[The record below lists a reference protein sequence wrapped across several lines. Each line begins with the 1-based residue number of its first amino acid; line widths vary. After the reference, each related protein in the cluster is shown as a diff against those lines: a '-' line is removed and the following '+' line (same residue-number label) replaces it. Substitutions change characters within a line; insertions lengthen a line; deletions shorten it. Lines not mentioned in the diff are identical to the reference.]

1 MNKLIK
7 RLIESLFDDIDDIVD
22 NDATQS
28 VFTQKVIDDEL
39 NTLKNKSWNKTE
51 YPSGYSD
58 LDKAENLYKIGEL
71 YISSITQL
79 VSYKRLDYYEIRC
92 KFAGYNIND
101 SYDCVEI
108 YIRNH
113 KICSIYVT
121 DNIIHKIII
130 YASDANDSEYVTY
143 STKKHFVY
151 INTYFL
157 MNVYIKNNYT
167 IKSLFIDF
175 KDEKIPSDIK
185 YIYIESSEDYPI
197 TFDNINSYVNTFVIS
212 ESDNYFDN
220 INSDVIQET
229 SVSKHISIAKAWK
242 RAFITFT
249 SSTVFDDL
257 KSFDA
262 FLNYFKKQGFKRY
275 KMESQSPCVHPGEYN
290 GFKYGEDLFNQFV
303 IDNNFERY
311 LYKKD
316 KDEIET
322 IINKETILYLQNKG
336 YNVPTYGYMTS
347 IYYGSKDKGEQGKDE
362 HGNFM
367 KVRYMFE
374 FDDKETNEHIYSINI
389 WKFYKSG
396 LCLLDKEVR

>member
-22 NDATQS
+22 NDTTQS

-39 NTLKNKSWNKTE
+39 NILKNKPWNKTE

-79 VSYKRLDYYEIRC
+79 VPYKRLDYYEIRC

-130 YASDANDSEYVTY
+130 YADDTNDCEYVKY
-143 STKKHFVY
+143 GIKKRFVY

-167 IKSLFIDF
+167 VEKVFIDF
-175 KDEKIPSDIK
+175 EDGIPSKMKDI
-185 YIYIESSEDYPI
+185 IMNSTNDYRK
-197 TFDNINSYVNTFVIS
+197 TSDNLSSYVNTFVMS
-212 ESDNYFDN
+212 STND
-220 INSDVIQET
+220 Q
-229 SVSKHISIAKAWK
+229 KPISISKAWK
-242 RAFITFT
+242 T
-249 SSTVFDDL
+249 SYIKFEYPNVFDTL
-257 KSFDA
+257 KSFDD
-262 FLNYFKKQGFKRY
+262 FLNFLKKLGFKKYRMNSQPSILQPSKYKGF
-275 KMESQSPCVHPGEYN
+275 E
-290 GFKYGEDLFNQFV
+290 YGEDLFKQFV
-303 IDNNFERY
+303 IDNNFEQCTF
-311 LYKKD
+311 KD
-316 KDEIET
+316 FSIIYN

-336 YNVPTYGYMTS
+336 YNVPTYNYGTS

-367 KVRYMFE
+367 YVRYMFE
-374 FDDKETNEHIYSINI
+374 FDDKETKEHIYSVNI

-396 LCLLDKEVR
+396 LCLLYKELR

>member
-22 NDATQS
+22 NDAIQS

-108 YIRNH
+108 YIGNH

-143 STKKHFVY
+143 STK
-151 INTYFL
+151 N
-157 MNVYIKNNYT
+157 
-167 IKSLFIDF
+167 
-175 KDEKIPSDIK
+175 
-185 YIYIESSEDYPI
+185 
-197 TFDNINSYVNTFVIS
+197 
-212 ESDNYFDN
+212 
-220 INSDVIQET
+220 
-229 SVSKHISIAKAWK
+229 
-242 RAFITFT
+242 
-249 SSTVFDDL
+249 
-257 KSFDA
+257 
-262 FLNYFKKQGFKRY
+262 
-275 KMESQSPCVHPGEYN
+275 
-290 GFKYGEDLFNQFV
+290 
-303 IDNNFERY
+303 
-311 LYKKD
+311 
-316 KDEIET
+316 
-322 IINKETILYLQNKG
+322 ILYIL
-336 YNVPTYGYMTS
+336 
-347 IYYGSKDKGEQGKDE
+347 I
-362 HGNFM
+362 
-367 KVRYMFE
+367 
-374 FDDKETNEHIYSINI
+374 HI
-389 WKFYKSG
+389 F
-396 LCLLDKEVR
+396 

>member
-7 RLIESLFDDIDDIVD
+7 RLVESLFDDIDDIVD

-71 YISSITQL
+71 YISSIKQL
-79 VSYKRLDYYEIRC
+79 VSYKKLDYYEIRC

-108 YIRNH
+108 YIGNH

-130 YASDANDSEYVTY
+130 YASDTNDCEYIKYGTN
-143 STKKHFVY
+143 FVY

-167 IKSLFIDF
+167 VEKVFIDF
-175 KDEKIPSDIK
+175 EDGIPSKMKDI
-185 YIYIESSEDYPI
+185 IMNSTDDYPI
-197 TFDNINSYVNTFVIS
+197 TSDNLTSYVNTFVMS
-212 ESDNYFDN
+212 STN
-220 INSDVIQET
+220 VQ
-229 SVSKHISIAKAWK
+229 KPISISKVWK
-242 RAFITFT
+242 TSYITFEYPN
-249 SSTVFDDL
+249 VFDTL
-257 KSFDA
+257 KTFDD
-262 FLNYFKKQGFKRY
+262 FLNFLKKLGFKKYRIDSQPSILQPSKYKGF
-275 KMESQSPCVHPGEYN
+275 E
-290 GFKYGEDLFNQFV
+290 YGEDLFKQFV
-303 IDNNFERY
+303 IDNNFEQY
-311 LYKKD
+311 SFKD
-316 KDEIET
+316 QIKIET

-367 KVRYMFE
+367 KVKYMFE

>member
-22 NDATQS
+22 NDTTQS

-39 NTLKNKSWNKTE
+39 NTLKNKPCNKTE

-58 LDKAENLYKIGEL
+58 LDNAENLYKIGEL

-79 VSYKRLDYYEIRC
+79 VPYKRLDYYEIRC

-130 YASDANDSEYVTY
+130 YADDNNDCEYVKY
-143 STKKHFVY
+143 GIKKRFVD

-157 MNVYIKNNYT
+157 MNVYIKNNY
-167 IKSLFIDF
+167 IVEKVFIDF
-175 KDEKIPSDIK
+175 EDGIPSKRKDI
-185 YIYIESSEDYPI
+185 IMSSTNDYPI
-197 TFDNINSYVNTFVIS
+197 TSDNLSSYVNTFVMS
-212 ESDNYFDN
+212 STND
-220 INSDVIQET
+220 Q
-229 SVSKHISIAKAWK
+229 KPISISKVWK
-242 RAFITFT
+242 TSYITFEYPN
-249 SSTVFDDL
+249 VFDTL
-257 KSFDA
+257 KSFDD
-262 FLNYFKKQGFKRY
+262 FLNFLKKLGFKKYRMNSQPYILQPSKYKGF
-275 KMESQSPCVHPGEYN
+275 E
-290 GFKYGEDLFNQFV
+290 YGEDLFKQFV
-303 IDNNFERY
+303 IDNNFEQCTF
-311 LYKKD
+311 KD
-316 KDEIET
+316 FSRIEN
-322 IINKETILYLQNKG
+322 IIDKETILYLQNKG
-336 YNVPTYGYMTS
+336 YNVPTYRYITY

-367 KVRYMFE
+367 KVKYMFE
-374 FDDKETNEHIYSINI
+374 FDDKETNKHIHSVNI

-396 LCLLDKEVR
+396 LCLLDKEIR

>member
-22 NDATQS
+22 NDVTQS
-28 VFTQKVIDDEL
+28 VFTQKVINDEL
-39 NTLKNKSWNKTE
+39 NTLKNKPWNKTE

-108 YIRNH
+108 YIGNH

-121 DNIIHKIII
+121 DNIIYKIII
-130 YASDANDSEYVTY
+130 YASDANDCEYVTY
-143 STKKHFVY
+143 GTKKRFVY

-157 MNVYIKNNYT
+157 MNVYIKNNY
-167 IKSLFIDF
+167 IVEKVFIDF
-175 KDEKIPSDIK
+175 EDGIPSKMKDI
-185 YIYIESSEDYPI
+185 IMSSTDDYPI
-197 TFDNINSYVNTFVIS
+197 TSDNLSSYVNT
-212 ESDNYFDN
+212 
-220 INSDVIQET
+220 
-229 SVSKHISIAKAWK
+229 SVMSSTNDQKPISISKVWK
-242 RAFITFT
+242 TSYITFEYPN
-249 SSTVFDDL
+249 VFDTL
-257 KSFDA
+257 KSFDD
-262 FLNYFKKQGFKRY
+262 FLNFLKKLGFKKYRMNSQPSILQPSKYKGF
-275 KMESQSPCVHPGEYN
+275 E
-290 GFKYGEDLFNQFV
+290 YGEDLFKQFV
-303 IDNNFERY
+303 IDNNFEQY
-311 LYKKD
+311 TFKD
-316 KDEIET
+316 SIKIEN

-336 YNVPTYGYMTS
+336 YNVPTYGYMSS

-374 FDDKETNEHIYSINI
+374 FDDKETDKHIYSVNI

-396 LCLLDKEVR
+396 LCLLDKEVK

>member
-1 MNKLIK
+1 M
-7 RLIESLFDDIDDIVD
+7 ESLFDDIDDIVD
-22 NDATQS
+22 NDVTQS
-28 VFTQKVIDDEL
+28 VFTQKVIEDEL

-58 LDKAENLYKIGEL
+58 LDNAENLYKIGEL

-92 KFAGYNIND
+92 KFADYNIND

-130 YASDANDSEYVTY
+130 YASDANDCEYVTY
-143 STKKHFVY
+143 GTKKRFVY

-167 IKSLFIDF
+167 VEKVFIDF
-175 KDEKIPSDIK
+175 EDGIPSKMKDI
-185 YIYIESSEDYPI
+185 IMNSTDNYPI
-197 TFDNINSYVNTFVIS
+197 TSDNINSYANTFVMS
-212 ESDNYFDN
+212 STND
-220 INSDVIQET
+220 Q
-229 SVSKHISIAKAWK
+229 KPISISKVWK
-242 RAFITFT
+242 TSYITFEYKN
-249 SSTVFDDL
+249 VFDTL
-257 KSFDA
+257 KSFDD
-262 FLNYFKKQGFKRY
+262 FLNFFKKLGFKKYRMDSQPSILQPSKY
-275 KMESQSPCVHPGEYN
+275 K
-290 GFKYGEDLFNQFV
+290 GFEYGEDLFKQFV
-303 IDNNFERY
+303 IDNNFEQY
-311 LYKKD
+311 TFKD
-316 KDEIET
+316 FIKIEN
-322 IINKETILYLQNKG
+322 IIDKETILYLQNKG
-336 YNVPTYGYMTS
+336 YNVPTYGYMSS

-374 FDDKETNEHIYSINI
+374 FDDKETNEHTYTINI

-396 LCLLDKEVR
+396 LCLLDKELR

>member
-108 YIRNH
+108 YIGNH

-167 IKSLFIDF
+167 VEKVFIDF
-175 KDEKIPSDIK
+175 EDGIPSKIKDI
-185 YIYIESSEDYPI
+185 IMNSTDDYPI
-197 TFDNINSYVNTFVIS
+197 TSDNINSYANTFVIS

-220 INSDVIQET
+220 INSDVIKET
-229 SVSKHISIAKAWK
+229 STQKPISISKVWK
-242 RAFITFT
+242 TSYITFEHPNL
-249 SSTVFDDL
+249 FDTL
-257 KSFDA
+257 KSFDD
-262 FLNYFKKQGFKRY
+262 FLNFLKKLGFKKYRIISQPFILQPSKYKGF
-275 KMESQSPCVHPGEYN
+275 E
-290 GFKYGEDLFNQFV
+290 YGEDLFKQFV
-303 IDNNFERY
+303 IDNNFEQY
-311 LYKKD
+311 TFKD
-316 KDEIET
+316 LIKIET

-336 YNVPTYGYMTS
+336 YNIQTYAYMTS

>member
-22 NDATQS
+22 NDTTQS

-143 STKKHFVY
+143 STKKRFVY

-167 IKSLFIDF
+167 VEKVFIDF
-175 KDEKIPSDIK
+175 EDGIPSKIKDI
-185 YIYIESSEDYPI
+185 IMNSTDDYPI
-197 TFDNINSYVNTFVIS
+197 TSDNINLYANTFVIS

-220 INSDVIQET
+220 INSNVIQET
-229 SVSKHISIAKAWK
+229 STQKPISISKVWK
-242 RAFITFT
+242 T
-249 SSTVFDDL
+249 SYIKFEYPNVFDTL
-257 KSFDA
+257 KSFDD
-262 FLNYFKKQGFKRY
+262 FLNFLKKLGFKKYRIISQPYILHPSKYKGF
-275 KMESQSPCVHPGEYN
+275 E
-290 GFKYGEDLFNQFV
+290 YGEDLFKQFV
-303 IDNNFERY
+303 IDNNFEQY
-311 LYKKD
+311 TFKD
-316 KDEIET
+316 LIKIET

>member
-22 NDATQS
+22 NDTTQS

-39 NTLKNKSWNKTE
+39 NTLKNKPCNKTE
-51 YPSGYSD
+51 YPTGYSD
-58 LDKAENLYKIGEL
+58 LDNAENLYKIGEL

-79 VSYKRLDYYEIRC
+79 VPYKRLDYYEIRC

-108 YIRNH
+108 YIGNH

-143 STKKHFVY
+143 STKKRFVY

-167 IKSLFIDF
+167 VEKVFIDF
-175 KDEKIPSDIK
+175 EDGIPSKIKDI
-185 YIYIESSEDYPI
+185 IMNSTDDYPI
-197 TFDNINSYVNTFVIS
+197 TSDNINSYANTFVIS

-229 SVSKHISIAKAWK
+229 STQKPISISKVWK
-242 RAFITFT
+242 TSYITFEHPN
-249 SSTVFDDL
+249 VFDTL
-257 KSFDA
+257 KSFDD
-262 FLNYFKKQGFKRY
+262 FLNFLKKLGFKKYRMNSQPSILQPSKYKGF
-275 KMESQSPCVHPGEYN
+275 E
-290 GFKYGEDLFNQFV
+290 YGEDLFKQFV
-303 IDNNFERY
+303 IDNNFEQY
-311 LYKKD
+311 TFKD
-316 KDEIET
+316 LIKIET

-396 LCLLDKEVR
+396 LCLLDKEIR

>member
-22 NDATQS
+22 NDTTQS

-39 NTLKNKSWNKTE
+39 NTLKNKPWNKTE

-58 LDKAENLYKIGEL
+58 LDNAENLYKIGEL
-71 YISSITQL
+71 YISPIEQL
-79 VSYKRLDYYEIRC
+79 VPYMRLDYYEIRC

-130 YASDANDSEYVTY
+130 YADDNNDCEYVKY
-143 STKKHFVY
+143 GIKKRFVY

-167 IKSLFIDF
+167 VEKVFIDF
-175 KDEKIPSDIK
+175 EDDIPSKMKDI
-185 YIYIESSEDYPI
+185 IMSSTDDYPI
-197 TFDNINSYVNTFVIS
+197 TSDNLSSYANTFVMS
-212 ESDNYFDN
+212 STND
-220 INSDVIQET
+220 Q
-229 SVSKHISIAKAWK
+229 KPISISKVWK
-242 RAFITFT
+242 TSYITFEYPN
-249 SSTVFDDL
+249 VFDTL
-257 KSFDA
+257 KSFDD
-262 FLNYFKKQGFKRY
+262 FLNFLKNLGFKKYRMNSQPSILQPSKYKGF
-275 KMESQSPCVHPGEYN
+275 E
-290 GFKYGEDLFNQFV
+290 YGEDLFKQFV
-303 IDNNFERY
+303 IDNNFEQCTF
-311 LYKKD
+311 KD
-316 KDEIET
+316 LIKIET
-322 IINKETILYLQNKG
+322 IIDKETILYLQNKG
-336 YNVPTYGYMTS
+336 YNVPTYNYWTS

-367 KVRYMFE
+367 KVKYRFE
-374 FDDKETNEHIYSINI
+374 FDDKETNKHIYSVNI

-396 LCLLDKEVR
+396 LCLLDKEII

>member
-39 NTLKNKSWNKTE
+39 NTLKNKPWNKTE
-51 YPSGYSD
+51 YPSGFSD
-58 LDKAENLYKIGEL
+58 LDNAENLYKIGEL

-130 YASDANDSEYVTY
+130 YASDANDCEYVTY
-143 STKKHFVY
+143 GTKERFVY

-167 IKSLFIDF
+167 IEKVFIDF
-175 KDEKIPSDIK
+175 EDSIPSKMKDI
-185 YIYIESSEDYPI
+185 IMSSTDDYPI
-197 TFDNINSYVNTFVIS
+197 TSDNLSSYINTFVMS
-212 ESDNYFDN
+212 STND
-220 INSDVIQET
+220 Q
-229 SVSKHISIAKAWK
+229 KPISISKVWK
-242 RAFITFT
+242 TSYITFEYPN
-249 SSTVFDDL
+249 VFDTL
-257 KSFDA
+257 KSFDD
-262 FLNYFKKQGFKRY
+262 FLNFLKKLGFKKYRMNSQPSILQPSKYKGF
-275 KMESQSPCVHPGEYN
+275 E
-290 GFKYGEDLFNQFV
+290 YGEDLFKQFV
-303 IDNNFERY
+303 IDNNFEQY
-311 LYKKD
+311 TFKD
-316 KDEIET
+316 LIKIET

-336 YNVPTYGYMTS
+336 YNVPTYGYMTT

-362 HGNFM
+362 HGNYM

-374 FDDKETNEHIYSINI
+374 FDDKETNEHIYSVNI

-396 LCLLDKEVR
+396 LCILDKEVR

>member
-22 NDATQS
+22 NDATES
-28 VFTQKVIDDEL
+28 VFTQKIIDDEL

-108 YIRNH
+108 YIGNH

-130 YASDANDSEYVTY
+130 YASDANDCEYVTY
-143 STKKHFVY
+143 SIKKHFVY

-167 IKSLFIDF
+167 VEKVFIDF
-175 KDEKIPSDIK
+175 EDGIPSKIKDI
-185 YIYIESSEDYPI
+185 IMNSTDDYPI
-197 TFDNINSYVNTFVIS
+197 TSDNINSYANTFVIS

-229 SVSKHISIAKAWK
+229 STQKPISISKVWK
-242 RAFITFT
+242 TSYITFEYPN
-249 SSTVFDDL
+249 VFDTL
-257 KSFDA
+257 KSFDD
-262 FLNYFKKQGFKRY
+262 FLNFLKKLGFKKYRMNSQPSILQPAKYKGF
-275 KMESQSPCVHPGEYN
+275 E
-290 GFKYGEDLFNQFV
+290 YGEDLFKQFV
-303 IDNNFERY
+303 IDNNFEQY
-311 LYKKD
+311 TFKD
-316 KDEIET
+316 LIKIET

-367 KVRYMFE
+367 KVRYRFE
-374 FDDKETNEHIYSINI
+374 FDDKETKKHIYSVNI

-396 LCLLDKEVR
+396 LCLLDKELR

>member
-7 RLIESLFDDIDDIVD
+7 CLIESLFDDIDDIVD
-22 NDATQS
+22 NDVTQS

-39 NTLKNKSWNKTE
+39 NTLKNKPWNKTE
-51 YPSGYSD
+51 YPSSYSD
-58 LDKAENLYKIGEL
+58 LDNAENLYKIGEL

-101 SYDCVEI
+101 SYDCVDI
-108 YIRNH
+108 SIGNH

-130 YASDANDSEYVTY
+130 YASDANDCEYVTY
-143 STKKHFVY
+143 GTKKRFVY

-167 IKSLFIDF
+167 VEKVFIDF
-175 KDEKIPSDIK
+175 EDSIPSKMKDI
-185 YIYIESSEDYPI
+185 IMSSTDDYPI
-197 TFDNINSYVNTFVIS
+197 TSDNLSSYVNTFVMS
-212 ESDNYFDN
+212 STND
-220 INSDVIQET
+220 Q
-229 SVSKHISIAKAWK
+229 KPISISKVWK
-242 RAFITFT
+242 TSYITFEYPN
-249 SSTVFDDL
+249 VFDTL
-257 KSFDA
+257 KAFDD
-262 FLNYFKKQGFKRY
+262 FLNFLKKLGFKKYRMNSQPSILQPSKYKGF
-275 KMESQSPCVHPGEYN
+275 E
-290 GFKYGEDLFNQFV
+290 YGEDLFKQFV
-303 IDNNFERY
+303 IDNNFEQY
-311 LYKKD
+311 TFKD
-316 KDEIET
+316 SIKIET

-362 HGNFM
+362 HGNYM

-374 FDDKETNEHIYSINI
+374 FDDNETNEHIYSVNI

-396 LCLLDKEVR
+396 LCILDKEVR

>member
-1 MNKLIK
+1 MNKLVK

-39 NTLKNKSWNKTE
+39 NILKNKPWNKTE

-58 LDKAENLYKIGEL
+58 LDKAEKLYKIGEL
-71 YISSITQL
+71 FISSINCIS
-79 VSYKRLDYYEIRC
+79 SYMKLNYFEMRC
-92 KFAGYNIND
+92 KFAGYNIEGLD
-101 SYDCVEI
+101 DCIEIVEGTL
-108 YIRNH
+108 
-113 KICSIYVT
+113 KVCSIYVH
-121 DNIIHKIII
+121 DNIINKIII
-130 YASDANDSEYVTY
+130 YVNYMTSDYVRY
-143 STKKHFVY
+143 YESKHSII

-229 SVSKHISIAKAWK
+229 STQKPISISKVWK
-242 RAFITFT
+242 TSYITFEYPN
-249 SSTVFDDL
+249 VFDTL
-257 KSFDA
+257 KSFDD
-262 FLNYFKKQGFKRY
+262 FLNFLKKLGFKKYRMNSQPFILQPSKYKGF
-275 KMESQSPCVHPGEYN
+275 E
-290 GFKYGEDLFNQFV
+290 YGEDLFKQFV
-303 IDNNFERY
+303 IDNNFEQY
-311 LYKKD
+311 TFKD
-316 KDEIET
+316 LIKIET

>member
-22 NDATQS
+22 NDTTQS
-28 VFTQKVIDDEL
+28 VLTQKVIDDEL
-39 NTLKNKSWNKTE
+39 NTLKNKPCNKTE

-58 LDKAENLYKIGEL
+58 LDNAENLYKIGEL

-79 VSYKRLDYYEIRC
+79 VPYKRLDYYEIRC

-108 YIRNH
+108 YIGNH

-130 YASDANDSEYVTY
+130 YADDTNDCEYVKY
-143 STKKHFVY
+143 GIKKRFVY

-167 IKSLFIDF
+167 VEKVFIDF
-175 KDEKIPSDIK
+175 EDGIPSKMKDI
-185 YIYIESSEDYPI
+185 IMSSTDDYPI
-197 TFDNINSYVNTFVIS
+197 TSDNLSSYVNTFVMS
-212 ESDNYFDN
+212 STND
-220 INSDVIQET
+220 Q
-229 SVSKHISIAKAWK
+229 KPISISKVWK
-242 RAFITFT
+242 T
-249 SSTVFDDL
+249 SYIKFEYPNVFDTL
-257 KSFDA
+257 KSFDD
-262 FLNYFKKQGFKRY
+262 FLNFLKKLGFKKYRMQSQPSILQPSEYKGF
-275 KMESQSPCVHPGEYN
+275 E
-290 GFKYGEDLFNQFV
+290 YGEDLFKQFV
-303 IDNNFERY
+303 IDNNFEQCTF
-311 LYKKD
+311 KD
-316 KDEIET
+316 SIKIEN

-336 YNVPTYGYMTS
+336 YNVPTYNYMSS

-367 KVRYMFE
+367 YVRYTFE
-374 FDDKETNEHIYSINI
+374 FDDKETKEHIYSVNI

-396 LCLLDKEVR
+396 LCLLYNSLDNIKM

>member
-22 NDATQS
+22 NDTTQS

-39 NTLKNKSWNKTE
+39 NTLKNKPCNKTE

-58 LDKAENLYKIGEL
+58 LDKAENLYKIGKL

-79 VSYKRLDYYEIRC
+79 VPYKRLDYYEIRC

-108 YIRNH
+108 YIGNH

-130 YASDANDSEYVTY
+130 YADDTNDCEYVKY
-143 STKKHFVY
+143 GIKKRFVY

-157 MNVYIKNNYT
+157 INVYIKNNY
-167 IKSLFIDF
+167 IVEKVFIDF
-175 KDEKIPSDIK
+175 EDGIPSKMKDI
-185 YIYIESSEDYPI
+185 IMNSTNDYPI
-197 TFDNINSYVNTFVIS
+197 TSDNLSSYVNTFVMS
-212 ESDNYFDN
+212 STND
-220 INSDVIQET
+220 Q
-229 SVSKHISIAKAWK
+229 KPISISKVWK
-242 RAFITFT
+242 T
-249 SSTVFDDL
+249 SYIKFEYPNVFDTL
-257 KSFDA
+257 KSFDD
-262 FLNYFKKQGFKRY
+262 FLNFLKKLGFKKYRMQSQPSILQPSKYKGF
-275 KMESQSPCVHPGEYN
+275 E
-290 GFKYGEDLFNQFV
+290 YGEDLFKQFV
-303 IDNNFERY
+303 IDNNFEQCTF
-311 LYKKD
+311 KD
-316 KDEIET
+316 SIKIEN

-336 YNVPTYGYMTS
+336 YNVPTYNYMTS

-367 KVRYMFE
+367 KVRYTFE
-374 FDDKETNEHIYSINI
+374 FDDKETNEHIYSVNI

-396 LCLLDKEVR
+396 LCLLYNSLDNIKM

>member
-22 NDATQS
+22 NNATQS

-39 NTLKNKSWNKTE
+39 NTLKNNPWNKTE
-51 YPSGYSD
+51 YPSGFSD
-58 LDKAENLYKIGEL
+58 LDNAENLYKIGEL

-130 YASDANDSEYVTY
+130 YANDDNDCEYVTY
-143 STKKHFVY
+143 GTKKRFVY

-167 IKSLFIDF
+167 VEKVFIDF
-175 KDEKIPSDIK
+175 EDGIPSKMKDI
-185 YIYIESSEDYPI
+185 IMSSTDDYPI
-197 TFDNINSYVNTFVIS
+197 TSYNLSSYVNTFVMS
-212 ESDNYFDN
+212 STND
-220 INSDVIQET
+220 Q
-229 SVSKHISIAKAWK
+229 KPISISKVWK
-242 RAFITFT
+242 TSYITFEYPN
-249 SSTVFDDL
+249 VFDTL
-257 KSFDA
+257 KSFDD
-262 FLNYFKKQGFKRY
+262 FLNFLKKLGFKKYRMNSQPSILQPSKYKGF
-275 KMESQSPCVHPGEYN
+275 E
-290 GFKYGEDLFNQFV
+290 YGEDLFKQFV
-303 IDNNFERY
+303 IDNNFEQY
-311 LYKKD
+311 TFKD
-316 KDEIET
+316 LIKIEN

-336 YNVPTYGYMTS
+336 YNVPTYGYMSS

-374 FDDKETNEHIYSINI
+374 YDDKETNEHIYTINI

-396 LCLLDKEVR
+396 LCLLDKELR

>member
-22 NDATQS
+22 NDTTQS
-28 VFTQKVIDDEL
+28 VFTQKIIDDEL
-39 NTLKNKSWNKTE
+39 NTLKNKPWNKTE

-58 LDKAENLYKIGEL
+58 LDNAENLYKIGEL

-79 VSYKRLDYYEIRC
+79 FSYKRLDYYEIRC
-92 KFAGYNIND
+92 KFVGYNIND

-108 YIRNH
+108 YIGNH

-130 YASDANDSEYVTY
+130 YADDNNDCEYVTY
-143 STKKHFVY
+143 STKKRFVY
-151 INTYFL
+151 IDTYFL

-167 IKSLFIDF
+167 VEKVFIDF
-175 KDEKIPSDIK
+175 EDGIPSKIKDI
-185 YIYIESSEDYPI
+185 IISSTDDYPI
-197 TFDNINSYVNTFVIS
+197 ISDNINSYANTFVMS
-212 ESDNYFDN
+212 STNDQNP
-220 INSDVIQET
+220 
-229 SVSKHISIAKAWK
+229 ISISKVWK
-242 RAFITFT
+242 TSYITFEHPN
-249 SSTVFDDL
+249 VFDTL
-257 KSFDA
+257 KSFDD
-262 FLNYFKKQGFKRY
+262 FLNFLKKLGFKKYRIISQPYILHPSKYKGF
-275 KMESQSPCVHPGEYN
+275 E
-290 GFKYGEDLFNQFV
+290 YGEDLFKQFV
-303 IDNNFERY
+303 IDNNFEQCTF
-311 LYKKD
+311 KD
-316 KDEIET
+316 FSRIEN

-367 KVRYMFE
+367 KVKYMFE
-374 FDDKETNEHIYSINI
+374 FDDKETNKHIYSVNI

-396 LCLLDKEVR
+396 LCLLDKEVI

>member
-22 NDATQS
+22 NDTTQS
-28 VFTQKVIDDEL
+28 VFTQKIIDDEL
-39 NTLKNKSWNKTE
+39 NTLKNKPCNKTE

-58 LDKAENLYKIGEL
+58 LDNAENLYKIGEL

-79 VSYKRLDYYEIRC
+79 VPYKRLDYYEIRC

-108 YIRNH
+108 YIGNH

-130 YASDANDSEYVTY
+130 YADDTNDCEYVKY
-143 STKKHFVY
+143 GIKKRFVY

-167 IKSLFIDF
+167 VEKVFIDF
-175 KDEKIPSDIK
+175 EDGIPSKMKDI
-185 YIYIESSEDYPI
+185 IMNSTNDYPI
-197 TFDNINSYVNTFVIS
+197 TSDNLSSYVNTFVMS
-212 ESDNYFDN
+212 S
-220 INSDVIQET
+220 INDQ
-229 SVSKHISIAKAWK
+229 KPISISKVWK
-242 RAFITFT
+242 T
-249 SSTVFDDL
+249 SYIKFEYPNVFDTL
-257 KSFDA
+257 KSFDD
-262 FLNYFKKQGFKRY
+262 FLNFLKKLGFKKYRMQSQPSILQPSKYKGF
-275 KMESQSPCVHPGEYN
+275 E
-290 GFKYGEDLFNQFV
+290 YGEDLFKQFV
-303 IDNNFERY
+303 IDNNFEQCTF
-311 LYKKD
+311 KD
-316 KDEIET
+316 SIKIEN

-336 YNVPTYGYMTS
+336 YNVPTYNYMTS

-367 KVRYMFE
+367 YVRYTFE
-374 FDDKETNEHIYSINI
+374 FDDKETNEHIYSVNI

-396 LCLLDKEVR
+396 LCLLDKELS

>member
-22 NDATQS
+22 NDTTQS

-39 NTLKNKSWNKTE
+39 NTLKNKPCNKTE

-58 LDKAENLYKIGEL
+58 LDNAENLYKIGEL

-79 VSYKRLDYYEIRC
+79 VPYKRLDYYEIRC

-108 YIRNH
+108 YIGNH
-113 KICSIYVT
+113 KICSIYVN
-121 DNIIHKIII
+121 DNIIHKIIV
-130 YASDANDSEYVTY
+130 YADDTNDCEYVKY
-143 STKKHFVY
+143 GIKKRFVY

-167 IKSLFIDF
+167 VEKVFIDF
-175 KDEKIPSDIK
+175 EDGIPSKMKDI
-185 YIYIESSEDYPI
+185 IMNSTNDYPI
-197 TFDNINSYVNTFVIS
+197 TSDNLSSYVNTFVMS
-212 ESDNYFDN
+212 STND
-220 INSDVIQET
+220 Q
-229 SVSKHISIAKAWK
+229 KPISISKVWK
-242 RAFITFT
+242 T
-249 SSTVFDDL
+249 SYIKFEYPNVFDTL
-257 KSFDA
+257 KSFDD
-262 FLNYFKKQGFKRY
+262 FLNFLKKLGFKKYRMQSQPSILQPSKYKGF
-275 KMESQSPCVHPGEYN
+275 E
-290 GFKYGEDLFNQFV
+290 YGEDLFKQFV
-303 IDNNFERY
+303 IDNNFEQY
-311 LYKKD
+311 TFKD
-316 KDEIET
+316 SIKIEN

-336 YNVPTYGYMTS
+336 YNVPTYNYMTS

-367 KVRYMFE
+367 YVRYMFE
-374 FDDKETNEHIYSINI
+374 FDDKETKEHIYSINI

-396 LCLLDKEVR
+396 LCLLDKELR

>member
-22 NDATQS
+22 TDTTQS

-39 NTLKNKSWNKTE
+39 NTLKNKPCNKTE

-58 LDKAENLYKIGEL
+58 LDNAENLYKIGEL
-71 YISSITQL
+71 YISPITQL
-79 VSYKRLDYYEIRC
+79 VPYMRLDYYEIRC

-130 YASDANDSEYVTY
+130 YADDNNDCEYVKY
-143 STKKHFVY
+143 GIKKRFVD

-167 IKSLFIDF
+167 VEKVFIDF
-175 KDEKIPSDIK
+175 EDGIPSKRKDI
-185 YIYIESSEDYPI
+185 IMSSTNDYPI
-197 TFDNINSYVNTFVIS
+197 TSDNLSSYVNTFVMS
-212 ESDNYFDN
+212 STND
-220 INSDVIQET
+220 Q
-229 SVSKHISIAKAWK
+229 KPISISKVWK
-242 RAFITFT
+242 TSYITFEYP
-249 SSTVFDDL
+249 TVFDTL
-257 KSFDA
+257 KSFDD
-262 FLNYFKKQGFKRY
+262 FLNFLKKLGFKRY
-275 KMESQSPCVHPGEYN
+275 RMNSQPYILQPSKYK
-290 GFKYGEDLFNQFV
+290 GFEYGEDLFKQFV
-303 IDNNFERY
+303 IDNNFEQCTF
-311 LYKKD
+311 KD
-316 KDEIET
+316 FTRIEN
-322 IINKETILYLQNKG
+322 IINNETILYLQNKG
-336 YNVPTYGYMTS
+336 YNVPTYNYWTS

-367 KVRYMFE
+367 KVKYMFE
-374 FDDKETNEHIYSINI
+374 FDDKETNKHIYSVNI

-396 LCLLDKEVR
+396 LCLLDKEIR

>member
-28 VFTQKVIDDEL
+28 VFTQTVIDDEL
-39 NTLKNKSWNKTE
+39 NTLKNKPWNKTE

-79 VSYKRLDYYEIRC
+79 FSYKRLDYYEIRC
-92 KFAGYNIND
+92 KFASYNIND

-108 YIRNH
+108 YIENH

-130 YASDANDSEYVTY
+130 YASDVNDCEYVKY
-143 STKKHFVY
+143 GTKKRTVY

-167 IKSLFIDF
+167 VEKVFIDF
-175 KDEKIPSDIK
+175 EDGIPSKIKDI
-185 YIYIESSEDYPI
+185 IMNSTDDYPI
-197 TFDNINSYVNTFVIS
+197 TSDNINSYANTFVMS
-212 ESDNYFDN
+212 STND
-220 INSDVIQET
+220 Q
-229 SVSKHISIAKAWK
+229 KPISISKVWK
-242 RAFITFT
+242 TSYITFEYPN
-249 SSTVFDDL
+249 VFDTL
-257 KSFDA
+257 KSFDD
-262 FLNYFKKQGFKRY
+262 FLNFLKKLGFKKYRIISQPYILQPSKYKGF
-275 KMESQSPCVHPGEYN
+275 E
-290 GFKYGEDLFNQFV
+290 YGEDLFKQFV
-303 IDNNFERY
+303 IDNNFEQY
-311 LYKKD
+311 TFKD
-316 KDEIET
+316 LIEIET

-374 FDDKETNEHIYSINI
+374 FDDKETNEHIYTINI

-396 LCLLDKEVR
+396 LCLLDEELR

>member
-22 NDATQS
+22 NDVTQS

-39 NTLKNKSWNKTE
+39 NTLKNKPWNKTE

-92 KFAGYNIND
+92 KFAGYNINN

-108 YIRNH
+108 YIGNH

-130 YASDANDSEYVTY
+130 YASDANDCEYVTY
-143 STKKHFVY
+143 GTTKRFVY

-157 MNVYIKNNYT
+157 MNVYIKNNY
-167 IKSLFIDF
+167 IVEKVFIDF
-175 KDEKIPSDIK
+175 EDSIPSKMKDI
-185 YIYIESSEDYPI
+185 IMSSTDDYPI
-197 TFDNINSYVNTFVIS
+197 TSDNLSSYVNTFVMS
-212 ESDNYFDN
+212 STND
-220 INSDVIQET
+220 Q
-229 SVSKHISIAKAWK
+229 KPISISKAWK
-242 RAFITFT
+242 TSYITFEYPN
-249 SSTVFDDL
+249 VFDTL
-257 KSFDA
+257 KSFDD
-262 FLNYFKKQGFKRY
+262 FLNFLKKLGFKKYRMNSQPSILQPSKYKGF
-275 KMESQSPCVHPGEYN
+275 E
-290 GFKYGEDLFNQFV
+290 YGEDLFKQFV
-303 IDNNFERY
+303 IDNNFEQY
-311 LYKKD
+311 TFKD
-316 KDEIET
+316 LIKIEN

-336 YNVPTYGYMTS
+336 YNVPTYGYMS
-347 IYYGSKDKGEQGKDE
+347 FIYYGSKDKDE

-374 FDDKETNEHIYSINI
+374 FDDKETNEHIYTINI

-396 LCLLDKEVR
+396 LCLLDKELR

>member
-143 STKKHFVY
+143 STKKRFVY

-167 IKSLFIDF
+167 VEKVFIDF
-175 KDEKIPSDIK
+175 EDGIPSKIKDI
-185 YIYIESSEDYPI
+185 IMNSTDDYPI
-197 TFDNINSYVNTFVIS
+197 TSDNINSYANTFVIS

-229 SVSKHISIAKAWK
+229 STQKPISKVWK
-242 RAFITFT
+242 TSYITFEYPN
-249 SSTVFDDL
+249 VFDTL
-257 KSFDA
+257 KSFDD
-262 FLNYFKKQGFKRY
+262 FLNFLKKLGFKKYRMNSQPSILQPSKYKGF
-275 KMESQSPCVHPGEYN
+275 E
-290 GFKYGEDLFNQFV
+290 YGEDLFKQFV
-303 IDNNFERY
+303 IDNNFEQY
-311 LYKKD
+311 TFKD
-316 KDEIET
+316 LIKIET

-374 FDDKETNEHIYSINI
+374 FDDKETDKHIYSINI

>member
-7 RLIESLFDDIDDIVD
+7 LLIESLFDDIDDIVD
-22 NDATQS
+22 NDVTQS

-39 NTLKNKSWNKTE
+39 NTLKNKPWNKTE

-92 KFAGYNIND
+92 KFADYNIND

-108 YIRNH
+108 YIGNH

-130 YASDANDSEYVTY
+130 YASDANDCEYVRY
-143 STKKHFVY
+143 GTKKRFVY

-157 MNVYIKNNYT
+157 MNVYIKNNY
-167 IKSLFIDF
+167 IVEKVFIDF
-175 KDEKIPSDIK
+175 EDGIPSKMKDI
-185 YIYIESSEDYPI
+185 IMSSTDDYPI
-197 TFDNINSYVNTFVIS
+197 TSDNLSSYVNTFVMS
-212 ESDNYFDN
+212 STND
-220 INSDVIQET
+220 Q
-229 SVSKHISIAKAWK
+229 KPISISKVWK
-242 RAFITFT
+242 TSYITFEYPN
-249 SSTVFDDL
+249 VFDTL
-257 KSFDA
+257 KSFDD
-262 FLNYFKKQGFKRY
+262 FLNFLKKLGFKKYRMNSQPSILQPSKYKGF
-275 KMESQSPCVHPGEYN
+275 E
-290 GFKYGEDLFNQFV
+290 YGEDLFKQFI
-303 IDNNFERY
+303 IDNNFEQY
-311 LYKKD
+311 TFKD
-316 KDEIET
+316 LIKIEN

-336 YNVPTYGYMTS
+336 YNVPTYGYMSS

-374 FDDKETNEHIYSINI
+374 FDDKETNEHIYTINI

-396 LCLLDKEVR
+396 LCLLDKELR

>member
-7 RLIESLFDDIDDIVD
+7 RLVESLFDDIDDIVD
-22 NDATQS
+22 NNATQS
-28 VFTQKVIDDEL
+28 VFTQKIIDDEL

-108 YIRNH
+108 YIGNH

-130 YASDANDSEYVTY
+130 YASDANDCEYVTY
-143 STKKHFVY
+143 GTKKRFVY

-167 IKSLFIDF
+167 VEKVFIDF
-175 KDEKIPSDIK
+175 EDGIPSKIKDI
-185 YIYIESSEDYPI
+185 IMNSTDDYPI
-197 TFDNINSYVNTFVIS
+197 TSDNINSYANTFVIS

-229 SVSKHISIAKAWK
+229 STQKPISISKVWK
-242 RAFITFT
+242 TSYITFEYPN
-249 SSTVFDDL
+249 VFDTL
-257 KSFDA
+257 KSFDD
-262 FLNYFKKQGFKRY
+262 FLNFLKKLGFKKYRMNSQPSILQPAKYKGF
-275 KMESQSPCVHPGEYN
+275 E
-290 GFKYGEDLFNQFV
+290 YGEDLFKQFV
-303 IDNNFERY
+303 IDNNFEQCTF
-311 LYKKD
+311 KD
-316 KDEIET
+316 FSRIEN

-367 KVRYMFE
+367 KVRYEFE
-374 FDDKETNEHIYSINI
+374 FDDKETNKHIHSVNI

-396 LCLLDKEVR
+396 LCLLDKEIR

>member
-22 NDATQS
+22 NDVTQS
-28 VFTQKVIDDEL
+28 SLSVLIDNEL
-39 NTLKNKSWNKTE
+39 NALKEKRWNKTE
-51 YPSGYSD
+51 YPSGFPD

-108 YIRNH
+108 YIGNH

-130 YASDANDSEYVTY
+130 YASDANDCEYVTY
-143 STKKHFVY
+143 GTKKRFVY

-167 IKSLFIDF
+167 VEKVFIDF
-175 KDEKIPSDIK
+175 EDGIPSKMKDI
-185 YIYIESSEDYPI
+185 IMSSTDDYPI
-197 TFDNINSYVNTFVIS
+197 TSDNLSSYVNTFVMSSSNDQKPLSIS
-212 ESDNYFDN
+212 KVKEW
-220 INSDVIQET
+220 
-229 SVSKHISIAKAWK
+229 KASYVN
-242 RAFITFT
+242 FEHP
-249 SSTVFDDL
+249 TVFDTL
-257 KSFDA
+257 KSFDD
-262 FLNYFKKQGFKRY
+262 FLNFLKKLGFKRY
-275 KMESQSPCVHPGEYN
+275 RMDSQPSILQPSKYK
-290 GFKYGEDLFNQFV
+290 GFEYGEDLFKQFV
-303 IDNNFERY
+303 IDNNFEQY
-311 LYKKD
+311 TFKD
-316 KDEIET
+316 LIKIET
-322 IINKETILYLQNKG
+322 IINKETFRYLQNKG

-347 IYYGSKDKGEQGKDE
+347 IYYGSKDEQGKDE
-362 HGNFM
+362 HGNYM

-374 FDDKETNEHIYSINI
+374 YDDKETGEHIYTINI

-396 LCLLDKEVR
+396 LCLLDKELR

>member
-79 VSYKRLDYYEIRC
+79 VSYKRLDYYKIRC

-108 YIRNH
+108 YLGNH
-113 KICSIYVT
+113 KKGSIYVT

-130 YASDANDSEYVTY
+130 YTSDFNNCEYVKY

-151 INTYFL
+151 IDTYFL

-167 IKSLFIDF
+167 VEKVFIDF
-175 KDEKIPSDIK
+175 EDGIPSKIEDI
-185 YIYIESSEDYPI
+185 IMISTDDYPI
-197 TFDNINSYVNTFVIS
+197 TSDNINSYANTFVMPS
-212 ESDNYFDN
+212 TND
-220 INSDVIQET
+220 Q
-229 SVSKHISIAKAWK
+229 KPISISKVWK
-242 RAFITFT
+242 TSYITFEHPN
-249 SSTVFDDL
+249 VFDTL
-257 KSFDA
+257 KSFDD
-262 FLNYFKKQGFKRY
+262 FLNFLKKLGFKKY
-275 KMESQSPCVHPGEYN
+275 KMNSQPSILQPAKYK
-290 GFKYGEDLFNQFV
+290 GFEYGEDLFKQFV
-303 IDNNFERY
+303 IDNNFEQY
-311 LYKKD
+311 TFKD
-316 KDEIET
+316 LIKIET

-374 FDDKETNEHIYSINI
+374 FDDKETNKHIYSINI

>member
-22 NDATQS
+22 NNATQS

-39 NTLKNKSWNKTE
+39 NTLKNKPWNKTE
-51 YPSGYSD
+51 YPSSYSD
-58 LDKAENLYKIGEL
+58 LDNAENLYKIGEL

-101 SYDCVEI
+101 SYDCVDI
-108 YIRNH
+108 SIGNH

-121 DNIIHKIII
+121 DNIIHRIII
-130 YASDANDSEYVTY
+130 YANDDNDCEYVTY
-143 STKKHFVY
+143 GTKKRFVY

-167 IKSLFIDF
+167 VEKVFIDF
-175 KDEKIPSDIK
+175 EDGIPSKMKDI
-185 YIYIESSEDYPI
+185 IMSSTDDYPI
-197 TFDNINSYVNTFVIS
+197 TSDNINSYANTFIIS
-212 ESDNYFDN
+212 ESDNYIDN
-220 INSDVIQET
+220 INSNVIQET
-229 SVSKHISIAKAWK
+229 STQKPISISKVWK
-242 RAFITFT
+242 TSYITFEYPN
-249 SSTVFDDL
+249 VFDTL
-257 KSFDA
+257 NAFDD
-262 FLNYFKKQGFKRY
+262 FLNFLKKLGFKKYRMNSQPSILQPSKYKGF
-275 KMESQSPCVHPGEYN
+275 E
-290 GFKYGEDLFNQFV
+290 YGEDLFKQFV
-303 IDNNFERY
+303 IDNNFEQY
-311 LYKKD
+311 TFKD
-316 KDEIET
+316 SIKIKT

-362 HGNFM
+362 HGNYM

-374 FDDKETNEHIYSINI
+374 FDDKETNEHIYSVNI

-396 LCLLDKEVR
+396 LCLLDKEVI

>member
-22 NDATQS
+22 NDTTQS

-39 NTLKNKSWNKTE
+39 NTLKNKPCNKTE

-58 LDKAENLYKIGEL
+58 LDNAENLYKIGEL

-79 VSYKRLDYYEIRC
+79 VPYKRLDYYEIRC

-108 YIRNH
+108 YIGNH

-130 YASDANDSEYVTY
+130 YADDTNDCEYVKY
-143 STKKHFVY
+143 GIKKRFVY

-167 IKSLFIDF
+167 VEKVFIDF
-175 KDEKIPSDIK
+175 EDGIPSKMKDI
-185 YIYIESSEDYPI
+185 IMSSTDDYPI
-197 TFDNINSYVNTFVIS
+197 TSDNLSSYVNTFIMS
-212 ESDNYFDN
+212 S
-220 INSDVIQET
+220 INDQ
-229 SVSKHISIAKAWK
+229 KPISISKVWK
-242 RAFITFT
+242 T
-249 SSTVFDDL
+249 SYIKFEYPNVFDTL
-257 KSFDA
+257 KSFDD
-262 FLNYFKKQGFKRY
+262 FLNFLKKLGFKKYRMQSQPSILQPSKYKGF
-275 KMESQSPCVHPGEYN
+275 E
-290 GFKYGEDLFNQFV
+290 YGEDLFKQFV
-303 IDNNFERY
+303 IDNNFEQCTF
-311 LYKKD
+311 KD
-316 KDEIET
+316 SIKIEN

-336 YNVPTYGYMTS
+336 YNVPTYNYMSS

-367 KVRYMFE
+367 YVRYTFE
-374 FDDKETNEHIYSINI
+374 FDDKETNEHIYSVNI

-396 LCLLDKEVR
+396 LCLLDKEVI

>member
-22 NDATQS
+22 NDTTQS
-28 VFTQKVIDDEL
+28 VFTQKIIDDEL
-39 NTLKNKSWNKTE
+39 NTLKNKPWNKTE

-58 LDKAENLYKIGEL
+58 LDNAENLYKIGEL
-71 YISSITQL
+71 YISPITQL
-79 VSYKRLDYYEIRC
+79 VPYMRLDYYEIRC

-130 YASDANDSEYVTY
+130 YADDNNDCEYVKY
-143 STKKHFVY
+143 GIKKRFVY

-167 IKSLFIDF
+167 VEKVFIDF
-175 KDEKIPSDIK
+175 EDDIPPKMKDIIM
-185 YIYIESSEDYPI
+185 SSTNDYPI
-197 TFDNINSYVNTFVIS
+197 TSDNLSSYVNTFVMS
-212 ESDNYFDN
+212 STND
-220 INSDVIQET
+220 Q
-229 SVSKHISIAKAWK
+229 KPISISKVWK
-242 RAFITFT
+242 TSYITFEYPN
-249 SSTVFDDL
+249 VFDTL
-257 KSFDA
+257 KSFDD
-262 FLNYFKKQGFKRY
+262 FLNFLKNLGFKKYRMNSQPSILQPSKYKGF
-275 KMESQSPCVHPGEYN
+275 E
-290 GFKYGEDLFNQFV
+290 YGEDLFKQFV
-303 IDNNFERY
+303 IDNNFEQCTF
-311 LYKKD
+311 KD
-316 KDEIET
+316 LIKIEN

-336 YNVPTYGYMTS
+336 YNVPTYNYWTS

-367 KVRYMFE
+367 KVKYRFE
-374 FDDKETNEHIYSINI
+374 FDDKETNEHIYSVNI

-396 LCLLDKEVR
+396 LCLLDKEII

>member
-7 RLIESLFDDIDDIVD
+7 RLVESLFDDIDDIVD
-22 NDATQS
+22 NDAAQS
-28 VFTQKVIDDEL
+28 VFTQKIIDDEL

-108 YIRNH
+108 YIGNH

-167 IKSLFIDF
+167 VEKVFIDF
-175 KDEKIPSDIK
+175 EDGIPSKIKDI
-185 YIYIESSEDYPI
+185 IMNSTDDYPI
-197 TFDNINSYVNTFVIS
+197 TSDNINSYANTFVIS

-220 INSDVIQET
+220 INSDVIKET
-229 SVSKHISIAKAWK
+229 STQKPISISKVWK
-242 RAFITFT
+242 TSYITFEHPN
-249 SSTVFDDL
+249 VFDTL
-257 KSFDA
+257 KSFDD
-262 FLNYFKKQGFKRY
+262 FLNFLKKLGFKKYRMDSQPSILQPSKYKGF
-275 KMESQSPCVHPGEYN
+275 E
-290 GFKYGEDLFNQFV
+290 YGEDLFKQFV
-303 IDNNFERY
+303 IDNNFEQY
-311 LYKKD
+311 TFKD
-316 KDEIET
+316 LIKIET

>member
-22 NDATQS
+22 NDVTQS

-39 NTLKNKSWNKTE
+39 NTLKNKPWNKTE
-51 YPSGYSD
+51 YPSSYSD
-58 LDKAENLYKIGEL
+58 LDNAENLYKIGEL

-101 SYDCVEI
+101 SYDCVDI
-108 YIRNH
+108 SIGNH

-130 YASDANDSEYVTY
+130 YASDANDCEYVTY
-143 STKKHFVY
+143 GTKKRFVY

-167 IKSLFIDF
+167 VEKVFIDF
-175 KDEKIPSDIK
+175 EDSIPSKMKDI
-185 YIYIESSEDYPI
+185 IMSSTDDYPI
-197 TFDNINSYVNTFVIS
+197 TSDNLSSYVNTFVMS
-212 ESDNYFDN
+212 STND
-220 INSDVIQET
+220 Q
-229 SVSKHISIAKAWK
+229 KPISISKVWK
-242 RAFITFT
+242 TSYITFEYPN
-249 SSTVFDDL
+249 VFDTL
-257 KSFDA
+257 KAFDD
-262 FLNYFKKQGFKRY
+262 FLNFLKKLGFKKYRMNSQPSILQPSKYKGF
-275 KMESQSPCVHPGEYN
+275 E
-290 GFKYGEDLFNQFV
+290 YGEDLFKQFV
-303 IDNNFERY
+303 IDNNFEQY
-311 LYKKD
+311 TFKD
-316 KDEIET
+316 SIKIET

-362 HGNFM
+362 HGNYM

-374 FDDKETNEHIYSINI
+374 FDDKETNEHIYSVNI

-396 LCLLDKEVR
+396 LCILDKEVR

>member
-39 NTLKNKSWNKTE
+39 NILKNKPWNKTE

-71 YISSITQL
+71 YISSMKQL
-79 VSYKRLDYYEIRC
+79 LSQMSLDYYEIRC

-108 YIRNH
+108 YLGNH
-113 KICSIYVT
+113 KKGSIYVT

-130 YASDANDSEYVTY
+130 YTSDFNNCEYVKY

-151 INTYFL
+151 IDTYFL

-167 IKSLFIDF
+167 VEKVFIDF
-175 KDEKIPSDIK
+175 EDGIPSKIEDI
-185 YIYIESSEDYPI
+185 IMISTDDYPI
-197 TFDNINSYVNTFVIS
+197 TSDNINSYANTFVMHS
-212 ESDNYFDN
+212 TND
-220 INSDVIQET
+220 Q
-229 SVSKHISIAKAWK
+229 KPISISKVWK
-242 RAFITFT
+242 TSYITFEHPN
-249 SSTVFDDL
+249 VFDTL
-257 KSFDA
+257 KSFDD
-262 FLNYFKKQGFKRY
+262 FLNFLKKLGFKKYRMNSQPYILQPSKYKGF
-275 KMESQSPCVHPGEYN
+275 E
-290 GFKYGEDLFNQFV
+290 YGEDLFNQFV
-303 IDNNFERY
+303 IDNNFEQY
-311 LYKKD
+311 TFKD
-316 KDEIET
+316 LIKIET

-336 YNVPTYGYMTS
+336 YNVPTYDYMTS